1 MLRMDQVHVV
11 RHKVLVEGR
20 AISAVAREMEM
31 SRNTIRKYLS
41 LSEPKRVVR
50 RPKASPKTEL
60 VAPRIEE
67 LLTEWRGRTTP
78 KQRITGTRIH
88 RQLVEEGYEVGT
100 TTVRDYLREKR
111 RRRAEVFIPLVHR
124 PGEEA
129 QVDFFEVTVEED
141 GEFKKAWKFVMR
153 LMYSGRDF
161 VRLYDRADQLSF
173 LDAHVRAF
181 EYLGGVPHRV
191 VYDNLGAAVKKT
203 IGSERQLTER
213 FMALCSHYL
222 FEPCFARPGEG
233 HDKGGVEA
241 RGKGIRLRH
250 LTPIPRGKTLSEI
263 SEIVMA
269 EVEMAFTGE
278 LLFTE
283 EQRHLRELP
292 ESPFE
297 ARKVDLVW
305 ISSSATVRVDGA
317 TYSVPSRWASLR
329 ATAYIGVEDIRLVC
343 REQTVSYPKERKCT
357 KSIRYRHYLPELAR
371 KPQAV
376 RQVAPELVRELGSVY
391 EKLWEMLTASHG
403 PKEASRVLSRILG
416 ATLEHG
422 EEAVSE
428 ALEAAL
434 AQGRCDLLSLGEH
447 LHDDGREQVGNVE
460 VPEALRGY
468 RVEAARASDYD
479 WLLEVESSEAELSE
493 ARQEG
498 PGPHLSAEME
508 GSS

>member
-1 MLRMDQVHVV
+1 MDQVHVV

-20 AISAVAREMEM
+20 SISAVAREMEM
-31 SRNTIRKYLS
+31 SRNTIRKYLTF
-41 LSEPKRVVR
+41 SEPKRIVR

-67 LLTEWRGRTTP
+67 LLTEWRDRTTP

-88 RQLVEEGYEVGT
+88 RQLVEEGYEVGL

-111 RRRAEVFIPLVHR
+111 RRQAEVFIPLIHR

-141 GEFKKAWKFVMR
+141 GEFRKAQKFVMR

-181 EYLGGVPHRV
+181 SYLGGVPHRII
-191 VYDNLGAAVKKT
+191 YDNLSAAVKKT

-213 FMALCSHYL
+213 FMALASHYL

-250 LTPIPRGKTLSEI
+250 LTPVPRGKTLAEI
-263 SEIVMA
+263 SEVLMR
-269 EVEMAFTGE
+269 EVKMAFTGE
-278 LLFTE
+278 QRFGE
-283 EQRHLRELP
+283 ERKHLKELP

-297 ARKVDLVW
+297 ARKVELVS
-305 ISSSATVRVDGA
+305 ISSGAAVRVDGA

-343 REQTVSYPKERKCT
+343 REQTVSYPKERKGA

-403 PKEASRVLSRILG
+403 SKEASRALARILG
-416 ATLEHG
+416 AALEHG
-422 EEAVSE
+422 EEAVTE
-428 ALEAAL
+428 ALEVAL
-434 AQGRCDLLSLGEH
+434 AQGRCDLLALGKH
-447 LHDDGREQVGNVE
+447 LHDDGGEQVGNVE

-468 RVEAARASDYD
+468 QVETARAKDYD
-479 WLLEVESSEAELSE
+479 WLLEGPSLTAELATELES
-493 ARQEG
+493 
-498 PGPHLSAEME
+498 
-508 GSS
+508 GS